1 MTAADGGH
9 LDRLWRQVARA
20 QTARRHQAVVLTDDL
35 DALLT
40 EHTEL
45 LAYLEHVIEDER
57 AEQAYLDAVAREH
70 HPAAGRRAR
79 HLHAVNYHDPEERH
93 G

>member
-1 MTAADGGH
+1 MSEH
-9 LDRLWRQVARA
+9 LDRLHRQLTRA
-20 QTARRHQAVVLTDDL
+20 AGRTQAVVLTDDL
-35 DALLT
+35 RALLT

-57 AEQAYLDAVAREH
+57 AEQAYLDAIAREH
-70 HPAAGRRAR
+70 HPATGRRDR
-79 HLHAVNYHDPEERH
+79 HLRAVTHPDHEERH